1 MKKGMVISMRYY
13 KVFYSYDVARKVPR
27 EDGYGYDLL
36 VYARDTEYVVMQ
48 AKNKKEAKGKAINWL
63 WVHKFLNPT
72 VTDVSIV
79 TKGF

>member
-1 MKKGMVISMRYY
+1 MKKGQVMVMRYY

-48 AKNKKEAKGKAINWL
+48 ANNKKEAKGKAINWL
-63 WVHKFLNPT
+63 WIHNVLNPT
-72 VTDVSIV
+72 VTDIYLV
-79 TKGF
+79 TRGF